1 MTTTPSTTHSPATPD
16 RQLLMDRS
24 VPGRRG
30 VRVPDLDVPAQPLP
44 DTSLLRDDLP
54 LPELSQPEVVRYF
67 TRLSQLNYSIDT
79 QFYPLGSCTM
89 KYNPKINDQAAALPG
104 MANLHPLAPAEA
116 AQGALKLMHR
126 LQAYLCE
133 ASGMAAASL
142 ATMAG
147 AQGELAGVLVI
158 RAYHHSRGD
167 AHRKVMLIPDS
178 AHGTNPASAAMA
190 GFVVVSIPSDS
201 RGNMD
206 LAALRKAA
214 GPNLAGLMIT
224 LPSTLGLFDNGVL
237 DICKIVHEA
246 GGLVYGDGANMNA
259 LLGQAKFGALGFDVI
274 HINLH
279 KTFSTPHG
287 GGGPGAGPVCAGD
300 KLLPFLPAPVVER
313 KVVRRKE
320 TFRFVTPLQSI
331 GKVGAFHGNF
341 GVLVRAYAYIR
352 ALGGEGLRLNSED
365 AVLNANY
372 LQARLRD
379 AYDLAYDRL
388 CMHEVVL
395 SAGRQKKQGVKGLDI
410 AKRLLD
416 YGYHAPTMYF
426 PLIVDEALMI
436 EPTESESKETL
447 DAFADAMLAIAREAK
462 ETPEL
467 VRGAPHTTPISR
479 VDEARAARQPDLRW
493 KAKK

>member
-1 MTTTPSTTHSPATPD
+1 
-16 RQLLMDRS
+16 
-24 VPGRRG
+24 
-30 VRVPDLDVPAQPLP
+30 
-44 DTSLLRDDLP
+44 
-54 LPELSQPEVVRYF
+54 
-67 TRLSQLNYSIDT
+67 
-79 QFYPLGSCTM
+79 PLGSCTM
-89 KYNPKINDQAAALPG
+89 KYNPKINDQVAFLPG

-116 AQGALKLMHR
+116 AQGALKLVYR
-126 LQAYLCE
+126 LQSYLCE
-133 ASGMAAASL
+133 ASGMAGAGL

-147 AQGELAGVLVI
+147 AQGELAGVLMV
-158 RAYHHSRGD
+158 RAYHHAQGSAG
-167 AHRKVMLIPDS
+167 RKVMLIPDS

-190 GFVVVSIPSDS
+190 GFSVVSIPSDS

-206 LAALRKAA
+206 LEALHKAA
-214 GPNLAGLMIT
+214 GPDLAGLMIT
-224 LPSTLGLFDNGVL
+224 LPSTLGLFDEGVL
-237 DICKIVHEA
+237 EICDIVHRA

-259 LLGQAKFGALGFDVI
+259 LLGQAKFGQLGFDVI

-287 GGGPGAGPVCAGD
+287 GGGPGAGPVCVGD
-300 KLLPFLPAPVVER
+300 KLLPFLPSPVVEQ
-313 KVVRRKE
+313 E
-320 TFRFVTPLQSI
+320 TVGEEERYRFMRPQKTI

-352 ALGGEGLRLNSED
+352 ALGGEGLRQVGED

-372 LQARLRD
+372 LQAKLRD

-388 CMHEVVL
+388 CMHEVIL
-395 SAGRQKKQGVKGLDI
+395 SATRQRKQSVKGLDI

-416 YGYHAPTMYF
+416 YGFHAPTMYF

-436 EPTESESKETL
+436 EPTETESKETL
-447 DAFADAMLAIAREAK
+447 DAFIEAMLAIAREAQ

-479 VDEARAARQPDLRW
+479 LDEARAARQPDLRW
-493 KAKK
+493 RPKT

>member
-1 MTTTPSTTHSPATPD
+1 MTNTTPTPHTPD
-16 RQLLMDRS
+16 RALLMDRS

-30 VRVPDLDVPAQPLP
+30 IRLPNLDVPAQPLP
-44 DTSLLRDDLP
+44 NAALLRNDLP

-89 KYNPKINDQAAALPG
+89 KYNPKINDQVALLPG
-104 MANLHPLAPAEA
+104 MANLHPMAPAQA

-147 AQGELAGVLVI
+147 AQGELAGVLMI
-158 RAYHHSRGD
+158 HAYHQRRGETD
-167 AHRKVMLIPDS
+167 RNLMLIPDS
-178 AHGTNPASAAMA
+178 AHGTNPASAAMG
-190 GFVVVSIPSDS
+190 GFTVATIPSDA

-206 LAALRKAA
+206 IVALREAA
-214 GPNLAGLMIT
+214 GPHLAGLMLT
-224 LPSTLGLFDNGVL
+224 LPSTLGLFENNIL
-237 DICKIVHEA
+237 EICDIVHRA

-259 LLGQAKFGALGFDVI
+259 LLGQAKFGALGFDVV

-287 GGGPGAGPVCAGD
+287 GGGPGAGPVCAGPT
-300 KLLPFLPAPVVER
+300 LTPFLPAPLVER
-313 KVVRRKE
+313 ASAGGKE
-320 TFRFVTPLQSI
+320 AYHFTTPAQTI

-352 ALGGEGLRLNSED
+352 ALGGEGLRQVSED

-372 LQARLRD
+372 LQARLRN

-410 AKRLLD
+410 AKRL
-416 YGYHAPTMYF
+416 
-426 PLIVDEALMI
+426 
-436 EPTESESKETL
+436 
-447 DAFADAMLAIAREAK
+447 
-462 ETPEL
+462 
-467 VRGAPHTTPISR
+467 
-479 VDEARAARQPDLRW
+479 
-493 KAKK
+493 